1 MDVAQLVEWLLPT
14 PKICSSHPDIGKLLS
29 TNCTFNQKEAGN
41 GPSFKKVFL
50 LQKCLRTQ
58 DERKRKKLDQL
69 LKNSGGATNFVFLHF
84 IVLIIFHLKVET
96 ELDDNC
102 QHWWNKILLEK
113 KILLRVFESS
123 RSEFFFHNPFFIVRG
138 FRSCLQLPSLNWL
151 NETGCY
157 IKSLFNYKC
166 F

>member
-1 MDVAQLVEWLLPT
+1 M
-14 PKICSSHPDIGKLLS
+14 
-29 TNCTFNQKEAGN
+29 
-41 GPSFKKVFL
+41 KVFI

-113 KILLRVFESS
+113 KFFCVSLNPAG
-123 RSEFFFHNPFFIVRG
+123 RSFFQNPFFIVRG

-151 NETGCY
+151 NETGYY
-157 IKSLFNYKC
+157 IKSLFNYLQMFFRELVIQLPVC
-166 F
+166 N